1 MNEDII
7 RKVGSKYVLY
17 SSTGKRLMKPGT
29 KAQAHKREAE
39 VEWFKNHPKA
49 ARRKR

>member
-1 MNEDII
+1 MDEDII
-7 RKVGSKYVLY
+7 KKVGSKFVLV
-17 SSTGKRLMKPGT
+17 SKTGKRLMKPGT

-39 VEWFKNHPKA
+39 VEWFKSHPKA